1 MNRTA
6 EKDVKQSSKRNTQS
20 PYKSADHKV
29 YGSKCVG
36 REQMEEIVERL
47 CQIRTRVPDH
57 KRTGAGTEMGIQN
70 SYLWKGFN

>member
-1 MNRTA
+1 MDSTA
-6 EKDVKQSSKRNTQS
+6 EKNAKQSSKRQS
-20 PYKSADHKV
+20 PYKSTSGKV

-47 CQIRTRVPDH
+47 CQVRTRVPDH
-57 KRTGAGTEMGIQN
+57 KRTGAGSDMGIQN